1 MNRGPVMTS
10 SVLPCS
16 LGFLFSVFYCHS
28 LAHAAAPSPHSQQI
42 CEVASQAQVPGVA
55 VAILDKNST
64 EYVTCGMRD
73 PAKHRPITINTV
85 FEAAS
90 LSKVVFAFG
99 VSHLVSSGELD
110 LDKPL
115 ASYLPHGTMHD
126 GDPFHHRMGTTEVN
140 PELLQKISAR
150 EILTHTSGLPNW
162 MGDKPLAQTG
172 QQGHWQYS
180 GEGFL
185 LLQRAVEEITGKSL
199 DKWIQASV
207 FKPLKMRHSSFV
219 WETRF
224 SAQEAVGH
232 NWSGNVQ
239 PAEHFPYAVAATTL
253 YTTVRDYVT
262 FVKAAFF
269 DPLAYRFFITTQV
282 PVDVPKSLYWG
293 QGVAIERLT
302 DSDYFLHG
310 GGNNGF
316 KNYLWYSPH
325 SQRGFVFFSNGDN
338 GIKLTI
344 PFVKMLVPPPQPAI
358 DSDEIVPARF
368 R

>member
-1 MNRGPVMTS
+1 MNKRLIMTF
-10 SVLPCS
+10 SVL
-16 LGFLFSVFYCHS
+16 LFAVFYRDF
-28 LAHAAAPSPHSQQI
+28 LAHAAALSQRSQQI
-42 CEVASQAQVPGVA
+42 CAVVTQTQVPGVA

-73 PAKHRPITINTV
+73 PAKHQPVTVNTV

-99 VSHLVSSGELD
+99 VSHLVSSGKLD

-115 ASYLPHGTMHD
+115 ATYLPHGTRHD
-126 GDPFHHRMGTTEVN
+126 GDPFHHRRGTTEVN
-140 PELLQKISAR
+140 PELLRKISVR

-162 MGDKPLAQTG
+162 MEDKPLVQTG
-172 QQGHWQYS
+172 QQGQWQYS
-180 GEGFL
+180 GEGYL
-185 LLQRAVEEITGKSL
+185 LLQRAVEEITGQPL
-199 DKWIQASV
+199 DKWIKNSV
-207 FKPLKMRHSSFV
+207 FGPLKMRHSSFV

-224 SAQEAVGH
+224 SAQEAIGH

-239 PAEHFPYAVAATTL
+239 PAEHFPYPVAATTL
-253 YTTVRDYVT
+253 YTTVQDYVI
-262 FVKAAFF
+262 FVKAAFS
-269 DPLAYRFFITTQV
+269 DPLAYELFTRTEV
-282 PVDVPKSLYWG
+282 PVDVPNSLYWG
-293 QGVAIERLT
+293 QGVAIEHSK

-316 KNYLWYSPH
+316 KNYLWYSPQ
-325 SQRGFVFFSNGDN
+325 SRRGFVFFSNGDN

-358 DSDEIVPARF
+358 DSDKIVPARF